1 MGSKPYTPQQDS
13 EIIKILSEHE
23 YVNVQTLK
31 DYTDSF
37 NKKYGEDRSVTG
49 IASRFRVLKSKTKL
63 PAVIAYKEL
72 YPDRVRGTSVNKGKG
87 GNSHYSKWKESMHI
101 YSEFDSMSELT
112 NAVDALISAYCKV
125 HDHMK
130 ALKSENDALQ
140 SIKNAME
147 KFMKGE

>member
-1 MGSKPYTPQQDS
+1 M
-13 EIIKILSEHE
+13 
-23 YVNVQTLK
+23 
-31 DYTDSF
+31 
-37 NKKYGEDRSVTG
+37 TG
-49 IASRFRVLKSKTKL
+49 IASRFRVLKSETKL

-72 YPDRVRGTSVNKGKG
+72 YPNRVRGTSVNKGKG

-147 KFMKGE
+147 KFMKGD